1 MKFSKYNMVVEMDY
15 GLILYNSR
23 KAKCVQIYQEP
34 ELSKFKELLE
44 TKKFDPKSM
53 MVKSLYKRGYIV
65 DDGVDEYAEA
75 KKEIEELYQKAGKTL
90 SILLYVTENCNFRC
104 IYCPQKH
111 VDKNFSPE
119 NWEALYKYIE
129 KNIENKKYNFVRIDF
144 FGGEPLLQ
152 LNPMMAFLEKLDL
165 LKKKYKKVGFFHG
178 MTTNAYLLTPKVY
191 DKLVKHDV
199 LSYQITVDGFA
210 ETHDKTRPLAGGGS
224 SWEKIIEN
232 LKYINTR
239 KDDALI
245 TFRTNIS
252 PTNVDTIDE
261 FMKWSVETF
270 DNKKFMFDFEPVAK
284 FSDNVDEKLVKNWE
298 QDDYMRDLE
307 TRIAQTP
314 RTIKK
319 ESTPLVRLGFTCKCA
334 KLGNF
339 TIAVDGKVS
348 KCEQTYGEN
357 FYHSGV
363 LTPDG
368 DFKFYG
374 DIKDWEEGYETKYCP
389 ECIAY
394 PLCAGRGCPV
404 KKVLQPDKR
413 PDCVY
418 FEDSK
423 GTVEKMDTR
432 IRKFLMDKFPTV
444 NPDDMDEKNV
454 KKKIAEAKLKMK
466 KKTAKSKKKKK

>member
-15 GLILYNSR
+15 GLLLYNSR
-23 KAKCVQIYQEP
+23 QAKCVQIYQEP
-34 ELSKFKELLE
+34 ELSRFKELLE

-75 KKEIEELYQKAGKTL
+75 KKEIEELYDKTGKNL

-119 NWEALYKYIE
+119 NWEALFKYIE
-129 KNIENKKYNFVRIDF
+129 KNLENKKYNHVRIDF

-152 LNPMMAFLEKLDL
+152 LNPMLKFLEKLNG

-178 MTTNAYLLTPKVY
+178 ITTNAYLLTPKVY
-191 DKLVKHDV
+191 DKLVKYDV

-210 ETHDKTRPLAGGGS
+210 DTHNQTRPLAGGES

-232 LKYINTR
+232 LKYIDSR
-239 KDDALI
+239 KDNALI

-252 PTNVDTIDE
+252 PTNVDKIDE
-261 FMKWSVETF
+261 FMKWSTETF
-270 DNKKFMFDFEPVAK
+270 KSEKFAFDFEPVAK
-284 FSDNVDEKLVKNWE
+284 FSDNVDEKYVKKW
-298 QDDYMRDLE
+298 DDDKYMKDLE
-307 TRIAQTP
+307 TRIAKTP
-314 RTIKK
+314 RTLKK

-334 KLGNF
+334 RKGNY

-374 DIKDWEEGYETKYCP
+374 DEKEWEEGYETEHCP

-418 FEDSK
+418 METSK
-423 GTVEKMDTR
+423 GTVEKMEQR
-432 IRKFLMDKFPTV
+432 IEKFLKDKFPAI
-444 NPDDMDEKNV
+444 NDDDMDEKNV
-454 KKKIAEAKLKMK
+454 KKKMAEMRLKLKK
-466 KKTAKSKKKKK
+466 KSAKSKKKKK